1 MSGPSPLTGVSPR
14 VQGISPDP
22 FPHERVG
29 AGYKVREG
37 GGEGR
42 GRRGKGVEREGGGE
56 GRGRRGKGEGRER
69 RYIGYLYMQ

>member
-1 MSGPSPLTGVSPR
+1 MSPR

-42 GRRGKGVEREGGGE
+42 GRG
-56 GRGRRGKGEGRER
+56 GKGEEPKQKWFVVLGLSD
-69 RYIGYLYMQ
+69 GCL

>member
-29 AGYKVREG
+29 AGHKAI
-37 GGEGR
+37 
-42 GRRGKGVEREGGGE
+42 GKGEEREGGGE
-56 GRGRRGKGEGRER
+56 GRGGRGKGEGRER
-69 RYIGYLYMQ
+69 RYIGDLYMQ

>member
-1 MSGPSPLTGVSPR
+1 MSPR

-37 GGEGR
+37 GGEGE
-42 GRRGKGVEREGGGE
+42 EREGGGE
-56 GRGRRGKGEGRER
+56 GRGRRGKGEEREGGQGEGEEVYR
-69 RYIGYLYMQ
+69 ISLYAVTTFGVSSEK